1 MGTVF
6 QFQSSA
12 SLKKLTGRRVY
23 NLEDLLDTIK
33 TCQDSS
39 IFCHTFSAF
48 LTMREVQVPYNTE
61 FAIWV
66 SRGLNE
72 KALAEK
78 LMAIDLSE
86 YGTIESLR
94 MRLIEIFEAYREQKP
109 DAFQRIADEPFYLYD
124 MIRIVYPTD
133 KFAYDLKSFRELL
146 PTISKY
152 SVYFHFFESRLH
164 THLKADDFSTWIE
177 ESLNIPDLA
186 QMISKIDIS
195 LYTLEEL
202 RTRIIQLIDEHLE
215 KTEQKS

>member
-1 MGTVF
+1 VGAVF

-33 TCQDSS
+33 TCPDSS

-94 MRLIEIFEAYREQKP
+94 MRLIEIVEAYREQKP

-146 PTISKY
+146 PTISIY
-152 SVYFHFFESRLH
+152 SVYFHFFESRLN

>member
-1 MGTVF
+1 MGAVF

-33 TCQDSS
+33 TCPDSS

-66 SRGLNE
+66 SRSLNE

-146 PTISKY
+146 PTISIY
-152 SVYFHFFESRLH
+152 SVYFHFFESRLN